1 MKACFTGPTTGGQ
14 CLGEEPRSLKFP
26 VVKIEVQVIRKLK
39 GRPEPVSA
47 SWGLGT
53 WWEGCWLRWGQSQH
67 RAHSPEG

>member
-1 MKACFTGPTTGGQ
+1 MK
-14 CLGEEPRSLKFP
+14 LP
-26 VVKIEVQVIRKLK
+26 VVKIEVQVTRKLK

-53 WWEGCWLRWGQSQH
+53 GWEGCQLRWGQSQH